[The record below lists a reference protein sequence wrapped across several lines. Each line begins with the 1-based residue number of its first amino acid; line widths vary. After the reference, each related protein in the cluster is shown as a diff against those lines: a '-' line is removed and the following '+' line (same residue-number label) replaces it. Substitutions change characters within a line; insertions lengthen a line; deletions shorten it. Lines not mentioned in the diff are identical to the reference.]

1 MDIITD
7 AGAISRLPICS
18 IDIHMGPLAGSSLCS
33 NPDQMSGFS
42 DLTELTVVTGNI
54 KEPEDRMILTLIPD

>member
-1 MDIITD
+1 
-7 AGAISRLPICS
+7 
-18 IDIHMGPLAGSSLCS
+18 MGPLAGSSLCS
-33 NPDQMSGFS
+33 NPDQVSGFS